1 MMITDTNTR
10 YQRYSTCLSR
20 VSCVILRT
28 EYISLIESGTQKFNK
43 LKSYF
48 SSSSWQCITNVCVC
62 VCECVCMCVCARKKP
77 NLLKRYYHQRTICI
91 SLYKLFSLAM
101 MILLFLPQLLCW
113 LSDKKKER
121 QGKWREEDK

>member
-1 MMITDTNTR
+1 M
-10 YQRYSTCLSR
+10 
-20 VSCVILRT
+20 
-28 EYISLIESGTQKFNK
+28 
-43 LKSYF
+43 
-48 SSSSWQCITNVCVC
+48 CVC

-113 LSDKKKER
+113 LSDKKKR
-121 QGKWREEDK
+121 GKGNEGRKISRKKREEETPGGEGGDKRKQKNLIVPLEKRKGYSKYWI